1 VHPLRRIRI
10 AFATR
15 RLLYWALVAALAT
28 GAGWFVASRAAA
40 LDRTRHRLGTARPV
54 VVTTHAVATGDTLGP
69 ADVRVVAMP
78 LAWAPPDALRSL
90 PSGATVTAPMG
101 SGEVITPA
109 RIGPAGRS
117 PLAALVAAD
126 RRAVAVARGDNALPL
141 RIGDHVDVVSALAIG
156 EGGEPRVV
164 ARQAPVVHVDDTTV
178 VVAVTVDDEAE
189 VAGASATGAATLT
202 LAG

>member
-1 VHPLRRIRI
+1 
-10 AFATR
+10 
-15 RLLYWALVAALAT
+15 LYWALVAALAT
-28 GAGWFVASRAAA
+28 GAAWFVASRATA
-40 LDRTRHRLGTARPV
+40 LDRTRHRLGTSRPV
-54 VVTTHAVATGDTLGP
+54 VVTAHAVATGETLGP
-69 ADVRVVAMP
+69 ADVRIVAMP
-78 LAWAPPDALRSL
+78 LAWAPPDAARSL
-90 PSGATVTAPMG
+90 PPGATATGPMVL
-101 SGEVITPA
+101 GEVITPA

-141 RIGDHVDVVSALAIG
+141 RIGDRVDVVSALAVA

-164 ARQAPVVHVDDTTV
+164 ARQAPVVHVDETTV

-189 VAGASATGAATLT
+189 VAGAAAAGAATLT

>member
-15 RLLYWALVAALAT
+15 RLLYWTLVAALAT
-28 GAGWFVASRAAA
+28 GAGWFVASRASA
-40 LDRTRHRLGTARPV
+40 LDRARHRIGTARAV

-78 LAWAPPDALRSL
+78 LAWAPPDAVRSL
-90 PSGATVTAPMG
+90 PPGATATGPMG

-109 RIGPAGRS
+109 RIGAAGRS
-117 PLAALVAAD
+117 ALAALVATD

-141 RIGDHVDVVSALAIG
+141 RIGDLVDVVSALAVADG
-156 EGGEPRVV
+156 AEPRVV
-164 ARQAPVVHVDDTTV
+164 ARDAPVVHVDDTTV
-178 VVAVTVDDEAE
+178 VVAVTVDDEAL
-189 VAGASATGAATLT
+189 VAGAAAAHAATLT